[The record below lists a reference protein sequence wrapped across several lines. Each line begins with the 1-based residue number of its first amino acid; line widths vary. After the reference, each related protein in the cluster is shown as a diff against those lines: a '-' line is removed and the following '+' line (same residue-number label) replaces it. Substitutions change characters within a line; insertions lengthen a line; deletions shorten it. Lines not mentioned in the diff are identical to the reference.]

1 MGKSYVENSLKRF
14 LKRKVKITLG
24 FVVAFMITGAVAFA
38 ENILKIED
46 GSLDKARSEKWLTGY
61 NGNNS
66 LPTISGNLIKIENG
80 KINFDNKE
88 IDVSNTSIS
97 NEVLENITTMAG
109 LLDKNINENNNS
121 NIKTSINEDAEG
133 FKEGFELVSGANT
146 QINEGILTTKQ
157 TQTDQMINKG
167 LINTQEEYAQFK
179 FSGTVYNYGIINGGK
194 YAQGTGTGTAYN
206 YGIINANNMSA
217 QIINGGKGYNYGIIC
232 SSSSNAQEVGGEG
245 ALYNY
250 GVLKSGTT
258 GQLITKG
265 TAYNYGIISNTGD
278 NGQMVKVG
286 EVYNY
291 GIISNGQNHG
301 QNIAD
306 GAKGYNYGIIANGKD
321 YAITKAGENGEAIN
335 YGIIKNTTGN
345 VFSGKVDNY
354 GIVILT
360 NGATIQSNGMGTSTI
375 NKGVVLQENNGN
387 YTLDTTNSAADTVN
401 LTSNGKVDTD
411 GKTYYTQDKTAEIST
426 NKLKENSLTAVITGN
441 GDKTAFSYTGK
452 DLNNKKDELIL
463 ENTTAT
469 GYFVNNGTFL
479 NIENADLALINTK
492 VNVVSESGD
501 YSDLIA
507 VNLNGGNLSLIGES
521 SIYGKIAGKG
531 GASYV
536 AHNNP
541 DEKQKIDVTENVILK
556 NDNNENYN
564 LTGENKTEAVFSLLK
579 ANNLILDFAVKD
591 SINTNKVTLN
601 NAELKSID
609 GSSSTEKIELTLD
622 STEKVGNITLG
633 QNDDKFTVTNSS
645 HNGIIDM
652 GAGDNDE
659 FNLSMGAVDTTNHHK
674 EAGNTFDYKV
684 NGAEKIVFNGNGW
697 HIGENAELNSG
708 TTTKAGEKTE
718 LHIADKGSLHVDM
731 NNNYGAGNITTSLD
745 KMASGADLSVTT
757 GKDAEVKFVVGDKF
771 NVSDKQFEVAHDY
784 SVKNANLGTAV
795 IFKGT
800 GTNGAVEEKD
810 GKISLTVK
818 EASEVGLSGYEG
830 IYNAV
835 LKGLSKDDDLRNA
848 VNYQDAERLQKM
860 IKTAG
865 ETASAFYTTGYAV
878 TKDVTDTYM
887 SVVEDFGRKAGKG
900 EWIAYGKYVNSDT
913 EFDGGKSSKG
923 YDGDITGTVGMIEY
937 GVNETTSYGVV
948 YGQGDTEVD
957 IQGGGKLD
965 GDNTYFGGYV
975 KHRTQNGIDLTGN
988 IGITKSELDLSLA
1001 TNTKTQGGVNHHII
1015 TDGNSDADALTF
1027 SIKGTKDYKVTDTI
1041 RLQPVVSGRYSFIS
1055 QDEVTSSDANFK
1067 MDEQDITI
1075 FEGAFGG
1082 NIIKDFDIYNGRLSL
1097 SAGAE
1102 YVLTDVN
1109 KDDNAR
1115 YHLYNE
1121 DLHFTGEEDIADN
1134 RIEGHIGIDYEHESG
1149 VGVDAKY
1156 EMIWTDKGNNSRV
1169 TAGIF
1174 YRF

>member
-1 MGKSYVENSLKRF
+1 MGKNYVENSLKRF

-24 FVVAFMITGAVAFA
+24 LVVAFMITGAVSFGADNVFDD
-38 ENILKIED
+38 ENKVT
-46 GSLDKARSEKWLTGY
+46 AEKWLAGHK
-61 NGNNS
+61 NGNKVSDLNGKFS
-66 LPTISGNLIKIENG
+66 IENG
-80 KINFDNKE
+80 KIKIEGKE
-88 IDVSNTSIS
+88 ITDINSLELS
-97 NEVLENITTMAG
+97 NEVLENLTAMTG
-109 LLDKNINENNNS
+109 LLDKNINGNDKS
-121 NIKTSINEDAEG
+121 NIKINEDAEG
-133 FKEGFELVSGANT
+133 FKEGFNLTAGEGVNINSGVLTVS
-146 QINEGILTTKQ
+146 QTKA
-157 TQTDQMINKG
+157 DKMINKG
-167 LINTQEEYAQFK
+167 IIDTSAIAQDIDAG
-179 FSGTVYNYGIINGGK
+179 SVG
-194 YAQGTGTGTAYN
+194 YN
-206 YGIINANNMSA
+206 YGIINAGTTGQN
-217 QIINGGKGYNYGIIC
+217 IKGT
-232 SSSSNAQEVGGEG
+232 E
-245 ALYNY
+245 YNY
-250 GVLKSGTT
+250 GVITT
-258 GQLITKG
+258 SKERGQLVS
-265 TAYNYGIISNTGD
+265 SN
-278 NGQMVKVG
+278 
-286 EVYNY
+286 
-291 GIISNGQNHG
+291 
-301 QNIAD
+301 
-306 GAKGYNYGIIANGKD
+306 AKGYNYGIIRNNKYEGQFVENSGSKIFNYGLIENNTNTNTNNSHGQGIHGNGG
-321 YAITKAGENGEAIN
+321 YSYN
-335 YGIIKNTTGN
+335 YGIIRNTKVAIVGITDTSKGQAYNYGVIDFRNSTETEIFRNN
-345 VFSGKVDNY
+345 VENK
-354 GIVILT
+354 GIVISDTTGL
-360 NGATIQSNGMGTSTI
+360 NLGKGE
-375 NKGVVLQENNGN
+375 NKGVVL
-387 YTLDTTNSAADTVN
+387 DSSFN
-401 LTSNGKVDTD
+401 LTANANENTHVTD
-411 GKTYYTQDKTAEIST
+411 LATGTIEGANGKTYYTHTNTKDTPKEFNNNLTNNVLTSVITAENGTAFKYNGENLTLTDTTVVGYFENQGTLLEVEKNLILKNSIINAVSDIS
-426 NKLKENSLTAVITGN
+426 KENPINATAV
-441 GDKTAFSYTGK
+441 K
-452 DLNNKKDELIL
+452 
-463 ENTTAT
+463 
-469 GYFVNNGTFL
+469 
-479 NIENADLALINTK
+479 
-492 VNVVSESGD
+492 
-501 YSDLIA
+501 
-507 VNLNGGNLSLIGES
+507 LNGGKLTVAGTSEVV
-521 SIYGKIAGKG
+521 GKIVGAGTME
-531 GASYV
+531 YV
-536 AHNNP
+536 SINKA
-541 DEKQKIDVTENVILK
+541 QNVDI
-556 NDNNENYN
+556 NGNIN
-564 LTGENKTEAVFSLLK
+564 LTNDDGTYGLSKTNTEVTFNAIK
-579 ANNLILDFAVKD
+579 ADNLNLDFTVNTNKD
-591 SINTNKVTLN
+591 VNKVTLN

-633 QNDDKFTVTNSS
+633 QNDDKFTLTNSS

-684 NGAEKIVFNGNGW
+684 NGAEKIVLNGKGW
-697 HIGENAELNSG
+697 HIGENAELNAG
-708 TTTKAGEKTE
+708 TTTKAGEKTT

-731 NNNYGAGNITTSLD
+731 NNNYGAGNVTTSLD
-745 KMASGADLSVTT
+745 KMADGTDLSLST
-757 GKDAEVKFVVGDKF
+757 GTDAEVKFVVGDKF
-771 NVSDKQFEVAHDY
+771 DVSQKQFDVAHSY
-784 SVKNANLGTAV
+784 SVAGANLGTAV

-913 EFDGGKSSKG
+913 EFDGGKYSKG

-1109 KDDNAR
+1109 KDGNAR

-1156 EMIWTDKGNNSRV
+1156 EMIWTDKGDNSRV
-1169 TAGIF
+1169 TAGIS